1 MSKVKAVL
9 YYYSIFDLVSVQ
21 SFVGV
26 FYLNILKRR
35 SVKST
40 IDYQDLNLLATVCL
54 MVVWFKILTFKR
66 AHEF

>member
-9 YYYSIFDLVSVQ
+9 YYHSIFDLVSVQ

-40 IDYQDLNLLATVCL
+40 IDYKDLNLLATVCL
-54 MVVWFKILTFKR
+54 IVVWFKILTFER